1 MNYICS
7 DENGENAVTGF
18 NVTGIRVVRSAKVIA
33 APIESGQESFDNKVI
48 QPLKVV
54 VTGTVLVSDET
65 GAESTI
71 AEMFASRAFKFYAIR
86 EEDRIYQKMILESCP
101 YDRVTTTPDF
111 KVYELTFVEAMLIQD
126 NKYTPANPEDRDTV
140 KSGRVQ
146 PKTVSTSSSSV
157 ENPKNLKFLQN
168 IHL

>member
-1 MNYICS
+1 
-7 DENGENAVTGF
+7 
-18 NVTGIRVVRSAKVIA
+18 
-33 APIESGQESFDNKVI
+33 
-48 QPLKVV
+48 
-54 VTGTVLVSDET
+54 
-65 GAESTI
+65 
-71 AEMFASRAFKFYAIR
+71 
-86 EEDRIYQKMILESCP
+86 MILKACP
-101 YDRVTTTPDF
+101 YDRETSTPDF

-146 PKTVSTSSSSV
+146 PNPVSTSSSSVENPKNLSV

>member
-7 DENGENAVTGF
+7 DENGESPIEGF
-18 NVTGIRVVRSAKVIA
+18 NVMRIRVNRTTKVIS

-48 QPLKVV
+48 QPLEVV
-54 VTGTVLVSDET
+54 VSGTVLVSDET

-71 AEMFASRAFKFYAIR
+71 AEMLASREFKFYAIR
-86 EEDRIYQKMILESCP
+86 EEDRIYQKMILKACP
-101 YDRVTTTPDF
+101 YDRGSENPDF
-111 KVYELTFVEAMLIQD
+111 KMYELTFVEAMLIQD
-126 NKYTPANPEDRDTV
+126 NKYTPARPEDRDTV

-146 PKTVSTSSSSV
+146 PKAQSSSSSPV

>member
-7 DENGENAVTGF
+7 DENGESPIEGF
-18 NVTGIRVVRSAKVIA
+18 NVMKIRVNRTAKVIS

-48 QPLKVV
+48 QPLEVV
-54 VTGTVLVSDET
+54 VTGNILVSDET

-86 EEDRIYQKMILESCP
+86 EEDRIYQKMVLKACP
-101 YDRVTTTPDF
+101 YDRETSTPDF

-146 PKTVSTSSSSV
+146 PNPVSTSSSSV